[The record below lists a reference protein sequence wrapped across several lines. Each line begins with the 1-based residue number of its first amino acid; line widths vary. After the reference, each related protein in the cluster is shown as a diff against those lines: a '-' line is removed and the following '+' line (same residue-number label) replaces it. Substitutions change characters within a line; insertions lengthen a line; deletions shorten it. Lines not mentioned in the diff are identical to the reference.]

1 MIEDAFGILMP
12 DKYTLNKILILRE
25 KNSSYSILEKGWHF
39 ESRFRVLQQ
48 PFRGPWVR
56 II

>member
-56 II
+56 LI